1 MCSENMVDGWMI
13 HGCKIVS
20 WCRFFFNEF
29 RKGNF
34 SGSFTVRAPQ
44 LNAWLYVEGKQV
56 APTRS
61 GWNLSALLLL
71 VITDDD

>member
-1 MCSENMVDGWMI
+1 MDGWMI
-13 HGCKIVS
+13 HGCKIVGVV
-20 WCRFFFNEF
+20 FFFQRIQEGEF
-29 RKGNF
+29 LWIIHSAR
-34 SGSFTVRAPQ
+34 TAVERMV
-44 LNAWLYVEGKQV
+44 VEGKQV